1 MVHLSR
7 KKIKGK
13 YYLYAVKSI
22 RLPNGKVK
30 KIAKLVKN
38 ASELK
43 KPELGSFFE
52 RKEAEAFVEYAQKYQ
67 QPFKFQDKDSLRKIE
82 QMRVEYRKILR
93 KLSSNQLRDLFD
105 RFTVNFT
112 YESNAIEGNSLT
124 LKDVA
129 IVLHEKVTIK
139 GKSLREIYET
149 RNSRRVV
156 DHILRK
162 KFTINEKDIL
172 KMHTMLVKDMDI
184 PKGYKTVPN
193 YVHGRQVSTTPPE
206 EVPGEMKEL
215 LKWFKRNKNKMHPL
229 QLASRFHGRFE
240 HIHPFEDGNGRVGRF
255 LINIIL
261 VNSGYPPLIIRK
273 THRISYF
280 NALGDSDEGRSLNL
294 DMFLFKR
301 VKETHEK
308 FFKIY
313 MKYLG

>member
-1 MVHLSR
+1 MVYLSR

-22 RLPNGKVK
+22 RMPNGKVK

-38 ASELK
+38 VSEAK
-43 KPELGSFFE
+43 KPELKAFFE
-52 RKEAEAFVEYAQKYQ
+52 EKKIEAFVKYAQKYYESFRLYQ
-67 QPFKFQDKDSLRKIE
+67 KDALRKIE
-82 QMRVEYRKILR
+82 KMRIGYKKIVK
-93 KLSSNQLRDLFD
+93 KLSHNQLKDLFD

-129 IVLHEKVTIK
+129 IVIHEKVTIK

-156 DHILRK
+156 DRILRK
-162 KFTINEKDIL
+162 KFNINEKDIL
-172 KMHTMLVKDMDI
+172 KMHAMLVKDMDI

-193 YVHGRQVSTTPPE
+193 YIHGRHVATTPPE
-206 EVPGEMKEL
+206 EVPEEMRDL
-215 LKWFKRNKNKMHPL
+215 LKWFKQKKNKIHPL

-255 LINIIL
+255 LINVIL

-280 NALGDSDEGRSLNL
+280 NALGDSDDGRPLTL

-301 VKETHEK
+301 AKETYKK

-313 MKYLG
+313 MKYLK